1 MIVSRLRFHSG
12 TKCSIP
18 RCVTWSEIRW
28 TSHNS
33 LVIVPLLTL
42 CFPKS
47 SSWGCLR
54 VLGRHLHS
62 FAQLGLSFDQKAH
75 YFLKHTQTL
84 FLKNTQNS
92 SYSKG
97 QVRNGGST
105 LKSLGIWCPNFAWA
119 DPCTQPDSGRG
130 QTGSLSM
137 VLKTETLPIIHF
149 RSDLFWLGSKFLK
162 TAETV
167 SCPC

>member
-62 FAQLGLSFDQKAH
+62 SAQLGLPLTKKH
-75 YFLKHTQTL
+75 IIFL
-84 FLKNTQNS
+84 
-92 SYSKG
+92 
-97 QVRNGGST
+97 ST
-105 LKSLGIWCPNFAWA
+105 LKKHFSWKTHKTHPTQKDTWETEDQLWKVWEFDVQTLRELIRADTLIVGGARPGLCPWCWKQKPSPSF
-119 DPCTQPDSGRG
+119 TSG
-130 QTGSLSM
+130 QTSSG
-137 VLKTETLPIIHF
+137 
-149 RSDLFWLGSKFLK
+149 
-162 TAETV
+162 
-167 SCPC
+167 